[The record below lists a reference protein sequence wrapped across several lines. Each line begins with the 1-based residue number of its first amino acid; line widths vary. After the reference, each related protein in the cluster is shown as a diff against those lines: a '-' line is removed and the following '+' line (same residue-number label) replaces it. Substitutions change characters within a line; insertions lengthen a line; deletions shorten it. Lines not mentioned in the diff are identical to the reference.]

1 MIFVQT
7 SLRADEQ
14 RVAAAGPCFPPPRS
28 LQKTVAARHLS
39 NCGKAAELSEP
50 EAGVV
55 AYSLFQIFS

>member
-1 MIFVQT
+1 MNNEWRPPV
-7 SLRADEQ
+7 
-14 RVAAAGPCFPPPRS
+14 RVSPPPRS